1 MSLHRYIQYFDPHTV
16 RLHRYH
22 YMQAKTN
29 KLPVVNCEKILDF
42 RAANAQMIGK
52 LGVIKGR
59 IHENRPL
66 PN

>member
-1 MSLHRYIQYFDPHTV
+1 MGLHRYIQYFDPHTV
-16 RLHRYH
+16 RLNRYD

-29 KLPVVNCEKILDF
+29 NLPVVNCEKILDF
-42 RAANAQMIGK
+42 RTANARMIGK